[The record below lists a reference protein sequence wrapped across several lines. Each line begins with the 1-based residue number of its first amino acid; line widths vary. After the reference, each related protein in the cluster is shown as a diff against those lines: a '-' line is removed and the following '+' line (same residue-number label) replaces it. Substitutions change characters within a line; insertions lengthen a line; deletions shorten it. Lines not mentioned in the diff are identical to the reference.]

1 MVASFSMVVK
11 ISFFEKKGKRVKKPT
26 CIIPSKVAIVGV
38 GNVGSTAA
46 YSMML
51 DGVVSDIALVD
62 INKEKA
68 EGEALDLQ
76 HGMQFTKSTRIE
88 AGDSFELVA
97 DAKIVILTAG
107 FAQEPGGEKRL
118 DLLEKNVEVFKQI
131 IPKIVEHNKD
141 CILLVV
147 TNPLDVLTYV
157 SYKLSGFPPCRVFGT
172 GTVLDSA
179 RLRYML
185 GQHFRVSPKDIMA
198 HILGEHGDSEFAWWS
213 AATIAGVP
221 LKSFKEYSQPDLEK
235 IYVQVKNAAY
245 EVINKKGA
253 TFYAIGLVIAKI
265 VRAILTDQSRVLSV
279 SSVLQDYNGVS
290 DICLSV
296 PTIVRKDGLCE
307 KLALSF
313 DANEEKLF
321 AHSAGKVSQAI
332 KKAEDLF

>member
-1 MVASFSMVVK
+1 M
-11 ISFFEKKGKRVKKPT
+11 KKST
-26 CIIPSKVAIVGV
+26 CIIPAKVAIVGA

-46 YSMML
+46 YAMML
-51 DGVVSDIALVD
+51 DGVVSDIALID

-68 EGEALDLQ
+68 EGEILDLQ
-76 HGMQFTKSTRIE
+76 HGMQFTSSANLQ
-88 AGDSFELVA
+88 AGDSYELVA
-97 DAKIVILTAG
+97 DAKIVVIAAG
-107 FAQEPGGEKRL
+107 FAQKPGGETRL
-118 DLLEKNVEVFKQI
+118 DLLTKNIEVFKQI
-131 IPKIVEHNKD
+131 IPNIVKQNKE

-157 SYKLSGFPPCRVFGT
+157 SQKLSGFPSCRVFGT

-179 RLRYML
+179 RLRYLL

-221 LKSFKEYSQPDLEK
+221 LSSFAQYDKTALEK
-235 IYVQVKNAAY
+235 IYEQVRGAAY

-279 SSVLQDYNGVS
+279 SSLLHDYHGVS
-290 DICLSV
+290 DVCLSV
-296 PTIVRKDGLCE
+296 PTVVRKSGLCE
-307 KLALSF
+307 KLTLSF
-313 DANEEKLF
+313 DEAEAKKFVASAEKV
-321 AHSAGKVSQAI
+321 AAAI
-332 KKAEDLF
+332 EKAKPLI

>member
-1 MVASFSMVVK
+1 M
-11 ISFFEKKGKRVKKPT
+11 KPSS
-26 CIIPSKVAIVGV
+26 CIIPAKVAIVGA

-46 YSMML
+46 FAMML
-51 DGVVSDIALVD
+51 DGVVSDLSIID

-76 HGMQFTKSTRIE
+76 HGMQFTKSTKIE

-97 DAKIVILTAG
+97 GAKIVILTAG

-118 DLLEKNVEVFKQI
+118 DLLEKNTKIFKQI
-131 IPKIVEHNKD
+131 IPKIVEQNKD

-157 SYKLSGFPPCRVFGT
+157 SYKLSGFPACRVFGT

-179 RLRYML
+179 RLRYLL
-185 GQHFRVSPKDIMA
+185 GQYFRVSPKDIMA

-221 LKSFKEYSQPDLEK
+221 LASFKQYSKKSMDK

-253 TFYAIGLVIAKI
+253 TFYSIGLVIAKI

-279 SSVLQDYNGVS
+279 SSVLQDYNGLS
-290 DICLSV
+290 DVCLSV
-296 PTIVRKDGLCE
+296 PTVVRKDGLCE
-307 KLALSF
+307 KLKLSF
-313 DANEEKLF
+313 DATEEKLF
-321 AHSAGKVSQAI
+321 AQSAEKVGRAI
-332 KKAEDLF
+332 EKADGLL